1 MLSCDICKKKIKSNE
16 EWTSWGYTTESD
28 FYYHKRCEE
37 KQDEKYSLAVKR
49 LQQSREKRLEE

>member
-16 EWTSWGYTTESD
+16 EWTSWGYTTESN

-37 KQDEKYSLAVKR
+37 KQDEKYSLAVKELR
-49 LQQSREKRLEE
+49 K